1 MAAKN
6 KEDFNGL
13 KVIGEICGAIRDEL
27 VLVRNLEL
35 PQKNSMKLRERYLKK
50 QELNLPQKENTI
62 FLDIRALV

>member
-35 PQKNSMKLRERYLKK
+35 PQKNKR
-50 QELNLPQKENTI
+50 
-62 FLDIRALV
+62 DI